1 MTWNKG
7 KVANSKI
14 IKNVQYVKNFKLYW
28 QNWKD
33 NLINGKIHFLQT
45 EKIYHIKVS
54 IPPNF
59 IYKFNVTPIKIAS
72 DQYLN
77 NRNFRKSKENGRG
90 KIIKEK

>member
-1 MTWNKG
+1 MER
-7 KVANSKI
+7 
-14 IKNVQYVKNFKLYW
+14 
-28 QNWKD
+28 
-33 NLINGKIHFLQT
+33 HFLQD

-59 IYKFNVTPIKIAS
+59 VYKFNVTPINIAS

-90 KIIKEK
+90 KIIKEKYNFLSKTF